1 MLWLFRGDC
10 RPDVLS
16 YLYLNPVSSRKNASL
31 TETVFLLFIIEDALQ
46 KKANCTA
53 CGKQVN
59 QFQRNSVY
67 EHPALKVL
75 ICKVGK
81 FKCTFHLFL

>member
-1 MLWLFRGDC
+1 MLTFPC
-10 RPDVLS
+10 RRASINHDMKRKTCSPWPCFVL
-16 YLYLNPVSSRKNASL
+16 VAD
-31 TETVFLLFIIEDALQ
+31 DALQ
-46 KKANCTA
+46 KVSCTA
-53 CGKQVN
+53 CGRQVN

-81 FKCTFHLFL
+81 FRSPS